1 MITTI
6 LGRVTCFLRNE
17 RADDGFSP
25 GAGAAGTACFSGDA
39 VSCAHHCTTQG
50 RTAKRKARPVWPRA
64 ADNHLVIVLWLQK
77 PKATWRGFATPSL
90 VGRPGVHV
98 PVRLYRLSYQVRE
111 DPLTHALRRAPP
123 THRSCIG
130 QPAAWPAAMTR
141 ILVVGRTDARRSQV
155 AGMLKEGAPA
165 PDLEFATDGPAC
177 LQRIG
182 ELPRV
187 DCVILVPDSD
197 DLQWQELVSQIAGTR
212 PLTAVIYIAAL
223 VDEGVAVDVMK
234 RGAQDY
240 CVLTKITTEGLARA
254 VANAVQRTDMARRIE
269 DQQYSLRTFA
279 HVLVHDLRAP
289 LRSVGGGIDMLIEDL
304 PQAQRQNH
312 AEVLEFIRGGA
323 LRMER
328 LIMSLYGLCKAES
341 EPRQRPVDLA
351 DLVAELEKALRA
363 DLREREAELHLV
375 GEPPRVQADPV
386 LLLQLLQNLVANGVK
401 FNRAARPRVEIA
413 GTTTTFGWRIEV
425 ADNGIGI
432 AEEHRTRIFEPFAR
446 LHAEDEFPGSGLG
459 LATCSRIA
467 ARHGGHLGCTS
478 VPGEGARFILDLPR
492 FDGEAGQRQVTQPLS
507 ARGNVAD
514 VLR

>member
-1 MITTI
+1 
-6 LGRVTCFLRNE
+6 
-17 RADDGFSP
+17 
-25 GAGAAGTACFSGDA
+25 
-39 VSCAHHCTTQG
+39 
-50 RTAKRKARPVWPRA
+50 
-64 ADNHLVIVLWLQK
+64 
-77 PKATWRGFATPSL
+77 
-90 VGRPGVHV
+90 
-98 PVRLYRLSYQVRE
+98 
-111 DPLTHALRRAPP
+111 
-123 THRSCIG
+123 
-130 QPAAWPAAMTR
+130 
-141 ILVVGRTDARRSQV
+141 
-155 AGMLKEGAPA
+155 MLKEGAPA

-197 DLQWQELVSQIAGTR
+197 DPHWPELVSQIAGTR

-223 VDEGVAVDVMK
+223 ADEGVAVDVMK

-341 EPRQRPVDLA
+341 EPRQLPVDLA

-363 DLREREAELHLV
+363 DLREREAELLLV
-375 GEPPRVQADPV
+375 GEPPRFHADPV

-492 FDGEAGQRQVTQPLS
+492 FDGEGSQRQVTQPLS
-507 ARGNVAD
+507 VRGNVAD